1 MEFRQ
6 LEAFIATV
14 DHRSFSAAAEALY
27 LSQPT
32 ISSHIQA
39 LEGELQTKLIRR
51 TTKKFEITPEG
62 QQLYEYAV
70 ALIRL
75 QQKAVSE
82 LSNTGVRELHIGASS
97 VPGQCI
103 LPSILAGYRQA
114 TANANFRITN
124 ADSLDIIQKV
134 ESGTLDLGL
143 VGMCTESKHCIF
155 EPFATD
161 ELVIAAPNTTYFLN
175 KYGNKFS
182 MQLLKEPMIMR
193 TEQSGTKQEA
203 ERLLQHFGL
212 TDQDLNIVASMNDA
226 EALRNCIIQGLG
238 ISIVSHRMVKEQEK
252 QGSLLIYKL
261 GDHVKPRKFYLVYQ
275 DGPYLPKA
283 ADAFIRYIRQLAE
296 DTQI

>member
-6 LEAFIATV
+6 LEAFVATV

-39 LEGELQTKLIRR
+39 LESELQTKLIRR

-82 LSNTGVRELHIGASS
+82 LSNTGIRELHIGASS

-103 LPSILAGYRQA
+103 LPNVLAGYRE
-114 TANANFRITN
+114 TSPCVNFQITN

-143 VGMCTESKHCIF
+143 VGMRTESRHCIF
-155 EPFATD
+155 EAFATD
-161 ELVIAAPNTTYFLN
+161 ELVIAAPNTPYYRE
-175 KYGNKFS
+175 KYGTKFS
-182 MQLLKEPMIMR
+182 LQLMKEPMIMR

-203 ERLLQHFGL
+203 DRLLQQLGL
-212 TDQDLNIVASMNDA
+212 SEQDLNIVASMNDA
-226 EALRNCIIQGLG
+226 EALRNCIIHGLG
-238 ISIVSHRMVKEQEK
+238 ISIMSRRMVEDQER
-252 QGSLLIYKL
+252 QGNLLIYKV
-261 GDHVKPRKFYLVYQ
+261 DDYVIPRKFYLVYQ

-283 ADAFIRYIRQLAE
+283 ADAFIRYLRQL
-296 DTQI
+296 TSSMTL